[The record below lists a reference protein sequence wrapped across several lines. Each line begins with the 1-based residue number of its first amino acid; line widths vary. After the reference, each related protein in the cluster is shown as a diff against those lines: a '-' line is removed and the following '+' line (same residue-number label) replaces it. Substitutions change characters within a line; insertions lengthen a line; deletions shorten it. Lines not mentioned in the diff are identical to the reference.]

1 MYILVVVINFYSI
14 SIYNSHDVL
23 VNCCCLAYRL
33 GLGAECDEVKR
44 KEKEEKSLI
53 SKRMQ
58 RKIVPRGL
66 TDSPPTKKQ
75 RTHRDQQESESEDEE
90 DSRTNIAMSA
100 KSRRRKLEML
110 KKLKLDKKHF
120 KKKKKKTNLASRD
133 EGTKCRGN
141 PLNYTLIK
149 SEAGI
154 GTDNQLLS
162 IETGIQDTVPPLNTR
177 LPTAH
182 KGKDEVSVGTNK

>member
-1 MYILVVVINFYSI
+1 
-14 SIYNSHDVL
+14 
-23 VNCCCLAYRL
+23 
-33 GLGAECDEVKR
+33 
-44 KEKEEKSLI
+44 
-53 SKRMQ
+53 MQ
-58 RKIVPRGL
+58 RKIVPKGL

-75 RTHRDQQESESEDEE
+75 RTHRDQQESELEDEE

-110 KKLKLDKKHF
+110 KKIKLDKKHF

-141 PLNYTLIK
+141 PLNHALIK
-149 SEAGI
+149 SEVGI

-162 IETGIQDTVPPLNTR
+162 IETGNQDTVPPLNKG
-177 LPTAH
+177 LPPEH
-182 KGKDEVSVGTNK
+182 KGKDEVSVGQSR